1 MTHYS
6 EDNGTSARAEAED
19 ETNAIALPFPKL
31 NGGAAAFGAD
41 ANAFGEENGTLTL
54 QVDENDPSV
63 GLAALQLASSDF
75 EGLPQQQQTL
85 IGGGDLATADLSWSA
100 QMDAA
105 GAAGAAGAGA
115 GGQFVEVLGGA
126 GGGAGV
132 DTASALLEHV
142 IGGAGAPEEG
152 ALLSAGTS
160 QTGSE

>member
-6 EDNGTSARAEAED
+6 EDNGTSARAETED

-41 ANAFGEENGTLTL
+41 ANAFGGEENGTLTL

-85 IGGGDLATADLSWSA
+85 IGTRASSRHNQTRGLSISVRFVPELQGCSPLYLLRTRSGYVRYGPGG
-100 QMDAA
+100 
-105 GAAGAAGAGA
+105 
-115 GGQFVEVLGGA
+115 
-126 GGGAGV
+126 
-132 DTASALLEHV
+132 
-142 IGGAGAPEEG
+142 
-152 ALLSAGTS
+152 
-160 QTGSE
+160 